1 MIIEFCN
8 YIKNHPECF
17 IQIVIFF
24 VGFLIY
30 KKYKFKE
37 FRIEYLHRIYREF
50 LDIISLYLHY
60 DAEFKNDEIYQNKLA
75 NLMKERLK
83 PLLSNLMYNGS
94 NDVRNFLIKHHKNLD
109 LDNEQLFH
117 LLRIIQLEMG
127 QYSHIDDFRNKLAK
141 LLIKLSKYIRPV

>member
-1 MIIEFCN
+1 M
-8 YIKNHPECF
+8 
-17 IQIVIFF
+17 
-24 VGFLIY
+24 
-30 KKYKFKE
+30 
-37 FRIEYLHRIYREF
+37 
-50 LDIISLYLHY
+50 DIISLYLHY

-127 QYSHIDDFRNKLAK
+127 QYSRIDDFKNKLAK